1 MFERILEV
9 FRGPISESIDEP
21 PTTDAQQPADL
32 AGLTK
37 QWEVVVG
44 VQKHF
49 NDLEWR
55 IRSLALTALTAI
67 VGFAIGTSV
76 ATKFIAIGTFK
87 VGFSAF
93 LGVLGAA
100 IWTAFFMS
108 DYKWYHPMLGG
119 AGLAAN
125 ALEEELGSRLG
136 IDPEQM
142 LSHQIYTASKRSAW
156 RKNREIHSGQ
166 KLKVFYSVGY
176 LILLALIAWN
186 LVDLNLPAPP
196 TGP

>member
-1 MFERILEV
+1 MFERIFEAL
-9 FRGPISESIDEP
+9 RGQTSEPIDELP
-21 PTTDAQQPADL
+21 ATDAQQPADV
-32 AGLTK
+32 AGLTR

-76 ATKFIAIGTFK
+76 ASKFITVGTFK

-93 LGVLGAA
+93 LGLLGAA

-125 ALEEELGSRLG
+125 SLEEELGRRLG
-136 IDPEQM
+136 MDPDQM

-156 RKNREIHSGQ
+156 RKNREVHSSQ
-166 KLKVFYSVGY
+166 KLRVFYSVGY

-186 LVDLNLPAPP
+186 LWDLNMAPP
-196 TGP
+196 PISP

>member
-1 MFERILEV
+1 MFERILEL
-9 FRGPISESIDEP
+9 FRGPAPEPMEELTANDSQSSSEF
-21 PTTDAQQPADL
+21 
-32 AGLTK
+32 AGLAK

-67 VGFAIGTSV
+67 VGFAVGTSV
-76 ATKFIAIGTFK
+76 ASKFIVFGTFK

-93 LGVLGAA
+93 LGLLGAA

-125 ALEEELGSRLG
+125 VLEKELARRLG
-136 IDPEQM
+136 LDPEQM
-142 LSHQIYTASKRSAW
+142 LSHQIFNASKNSAW
-156 RKNREIHSGQ
+156 RKNRETHSSQ
-166 KLKVFYSVGY
+166 KLKVFYLVGY
-176 LILLALIAWN
+176 LILLALIVWN
-186 LVDLNLPAPP
+186 LLDLNLPTPP
-196 TGP
+196 SGP

>member
-1 MFERILEV
+1 MFERILEL
-9 FRGPISESIDEP
+9 FRGPAPEPIEELTANDSQSSSE
-21 PTTDAQQPADL
+21 L
-32 AGLTK
+32 AGLAK

-67 VGFAIGTSV
+67 VGFAVGTSV
-76 ATKFIAIGTFK
+76 ANKFIAVGTLKF
-87 VGFSAF
+87 GYSAF
-93 LGVLGAA
+93 LGLLGAA

-125 ALEEELGSRLG
+125 ALETKLGPRLG
-136 IDPEQM
+136 LDPGEM
-142 LSHQIYTASKRSAW
+142 LSHQIYTASKKSAW
-156 RKNREIHSGQ
+156 RKDHETHSSQ
-166 KLKVFYSVGY
+166 KLRVFYLVGY
-176 LILLALIAWN
+176 LILAALIVWN
-186 LVDLNLPAPP
+186 LLDLNLPPQATP
-196 TGP
+196 